1 VVAHH
6 CRAGRFRTAQLV
18 ENLSRIPQGQ
28 EPLDESVE
36 IRIELSR
43 AGEPAGVL
51 ELAGPQLRW
60 TRRSGGRADSITAR
74 PEPAQLEALREE
86 ISRLPRR

>member
-1 VVAHH
+1 
-6 CRAGRFRTAQLV
+6 V

-28 EPLDESVE
+28 EPLDGPVE

-74 PEPAQLEALREE
+74 PEPAQLEACA
-86 ISRLPRR
+86 RRSAGCPGVEVVRR